1 MPYLYI
7 NYSIITFDMLL
18 NVVLIG
24 NFTVITLDPGTILG
38 KSQLIEDR
46 VTVLM

>member
-1 MPYLYI
+1 
-7 NYSIITFDMLL
+7 MLL

-24 NFTVITLDPGTILG
+24 NFTVITLDPLTILG

>member
-1 MPYLYI
+1 
-7 NYSIITFDMLL
+7 MLL